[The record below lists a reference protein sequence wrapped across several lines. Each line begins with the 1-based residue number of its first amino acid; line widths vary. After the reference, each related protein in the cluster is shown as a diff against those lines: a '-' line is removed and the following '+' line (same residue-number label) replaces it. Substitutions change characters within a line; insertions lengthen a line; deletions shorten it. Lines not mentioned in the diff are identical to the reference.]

1 MVRRYLLFSE
11 IPRRRM
17 ALRGGELTVSL
28 VVAAST
34 REMTREQ
41 WLEERRKGIGG
52 SDAAAV
58 AGLSR
63 YRTPIQVYMEKLGL
77 VEPPEE
83 NEAMYWGKK
92 LEDLVAEEFSVRTGM
107 KVRRCRAILRHPE
120 HPFMLANVDRLIVGR
135 NEGLECKTA
144 GAYKTSEWEGDE
156 IPWEYAI
163 QCHHYMAVTG
173 FSAWWI
179 AVLIGGNRFVY
190 KRIERDE
197 EIIRNLIKIEEDFW
211 HNHVLK
217 RIPPEPDG
225 SEASSEFL
233 RQLYP
238 TSNGQAVDLPPDV
251 ESLIQQYEQAAE
263 EEKAAAARK
272 EEAENKIKALL
283 GEYEYGFWKDR
294 KVTWKTMT
302 TNRFDT
308 KRFQKD
314 HPDLYRQY
322 LTESTYRR
330 FSIK

>member
-1 MVRRYLLFSE
+1 
-11 IPRRRM
+11 M

-34 REMTREQ
+34 RGMTLEQ
-41 WLEERRKGIGG
+41 LLKERRKGIGG

-63 YRTPIQVYMEKLGL
+63 YRTPIQVYMEKLEL

-92 LEDLVAEEFSVRTGM
+92 LEDLVAKEFSVRTGM
-107 KVRRCRAILRHPE
+107 RVRRCRAILRHPE

-144 GAYKTSEWEGDE
+144 SAFKAGEWDGDE

-163 QCHHYMAVTG
+163 QCYHYMAVTG
-173 FSAWWI
+173 YSAWWI

-197 EIIRNLIKIEEDFW
+197 EIIANLIKIESDFW

-217 RIPPEPDG
+217 GVPPEPDG
-225 SEASSEFL
+225 SSASTEL
-233 RQLYP
+233 MKRLYP
-238 TSNGQAVDLPPDV
+238 ESNGLEMDLPSAV
-251 ESLIQQYEQAAE
+251 ERWIEQYEQAEE
-263 EEKAAAARK
+263 EEKAAAERK
-272 EEAENKIKALL
+272 EEAANNIKMLL
-283 GEYEYGFWKDR
+283 GEYEVGRFRDWKI
-294 KVTWKTMT
+294 TW
-302 TNRFDT
+302 RSISSSRLDT
-308 KRFQKD
+308 KRLKAEM
-314 HPDLYRQY
+314 PDIYSKYVQQ
-322 LTESTYRR
+322 TSSRR
-330 FSIK
+330 FEIKRMEA